1 MNPKSRNSRREMSKA
16 LSRVANASVSETLEE
31 QKSIPINNLYRIGVT
46 GAPGAGKSTLIS
58 HLASKRVQ
66 RDRKIGVIAIDPTSP
81 VSKGSLLGDRI
92 RMETVSDNPN
102 IFIQHRGHST
112 YLAFGGNMVELIDE
126 LLGRKT
132 GCANGMGGSASIQSK
147 ENNIFGHDGL
157 MGSQVPIAVGHCFI
171 TKEPTI
177 VFCGDSAGE
186 EDYVFS
192 AIGWAA
198 TKNLPILFVIEDNNL
213 SILTEKKVRRNWELD
228 EVAKGFGVKSFNISD
243 DPIDIKKSVE
253 NFFEYPIL
261 LNINTVRKFW
271 HAGAGIDNEDVFD
284 RYLFEMESLGNSA
297 LKIHD
302 QSKKQISGLWEKQL
316 EKQ

>member
-1 MNPKSRNSRREMSKA
+1 MRNYRLEVFRRASLCRNFEEATFKHVKNSLIQFPVY
-16 LSRVANASVSETLEE
+16 LSAGQEYIPS
-31 QKSIPINNLYRIGVT
+31 SI
-46 GAPGAGKSTLIS
+46 STI
-58 HLASKRVQ
+58 
-66 RDRKIGVIAIDPTSP
+66 T
-81 VSKGSLLGDRI
+81 
-92 RMETVSDNPN
+92 ENEYNPN

-112 YLAFGGNMVELIDE
+112 YLAFGGNIIELIDE

-147 ENNIFGHDGL
+147 EKNIFGHDGL

-171 TKEPTI
+171 TRKPTI

-198 TKNLPILFVIEDNNL
+198 TKKLPILFVIEDNNL

-228 EVAKGFGVKSFNISD
+228 EVAKGFGVESFNISD
-243 DPIDIKKSVE
+243 DPIDIKKSME
-253 NFFEYPIL
+253 NTFKYPIL

-284 RYLFEMESLGNSA
+284 RYLDEMESLGDEA
-297 LKIHD
+297 LKVHN
-302 QSKKQISGLWEKQL
+302 QTKKLISELWDKQL